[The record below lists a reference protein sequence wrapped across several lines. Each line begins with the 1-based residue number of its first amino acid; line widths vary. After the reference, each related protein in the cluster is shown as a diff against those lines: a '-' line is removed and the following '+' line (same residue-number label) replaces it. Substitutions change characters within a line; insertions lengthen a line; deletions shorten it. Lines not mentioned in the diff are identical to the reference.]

1 MYVLYVLYSRRLL
14 KMSSKRFYTAEK
26 VAAISVADVPW
37 HENGNDVSN
46 DSSYEKDRE
55 EFHINKPILTA
66 QSTDQ
71 KGQLYESP
79 KESERKAVLI
89 EHSTS
94 EYLSS
99 FPEARVKKGK
109 NC

>member
-1 MYVLYVLYSRRLL
+1 
-14 KMSSKRFYTAEK
+14 MSSKRFYTAEK

-37 HENGNDVSN
+37 HENGNDVSD
-46 DSSYEKDRE
+46 DSSLKKTE

-71 KGQLYESP
+71 NGQLFESP